1 MKDLEDGLKGLRVD
15 ETGYLIVP
23 HGVEINPL
31 GSGGKI
37 WPVRQIIQQWQH
49 LIRQRMFTDFIAMG
63 SGSSG
68 SRALAAELTSM
79 FALSLRINTEQNARR
94 LESTTYSVDIRN
106 KRRRQ
111 ATQKISSA
119 RMAEARQ

>member
-1 MKDLEDGLKGLRVD
+1 MNQLKKLEDGLKGLRVD

-49 LIRQRMFTDFIAMG
+49 LIRQRMFTDFIALG

-68 SRALAAELTSM
+68 SRALSGRTD
-79 FALSLRINTEQNARR
+79 FDVRPLSKKQSRTKCSLYGIVNLYRG
-94 LESTTYSVDIRN
+94 YS
-106 KRRRQ
+106 K
-111 ATQKISSA
+111 
-119 RMAEARQ
+119 